1 MIELKEGVLIM
12 NLFSSYKF
20 KLILAVVALIFVV
33 VIVIAFASIQ
43 MIEMN
48 AMQVFH
54 ERSQIAMEQAAQF
67 MDVEKIKELAKTLDD
82 EDPYYI
88 KTCGSLWDVRVT
100 HGCNYI
106 YAMVPVPGTEN
117 DFLYVLDGNAEK
129 INGRL
134 VPTDEYSPIGDVE
147 DITSY
152 GEYPWI
158 CMEEQEIITSDMGYY
173 EIWGWN
179 TSVYYPLVDKTG
191 KSIGF
196 LACDYDVTE
205 LAENLE
211 KTYLTLGLLALGV
224 GSVGILLILL
234 YIMHFFKRM
243 NGVKTAMENLS
254 GGARDLSARLPVHG
268 SSELDVLSEACNK
281 MMGQLQEMV
290 KTMLISFSSLTGNST
305 KLSEQ
310 NQGTLELIE
319 TADRA
324 VHDIYTKAENQNSL
338 TESVNHEIER
348 VQQAVIQLDEKIDQ
362 QIAAVI
368 QSSGAV
374 EEISAN
380 IAAVDHNIGR
390 ISQEYTEIVAETA
403 RGKEKQDDVATK
415 IDIIQRQAVGLA
427 EANEVISHIAE
438 QTNLLAMN
446 AAIEAAH
453 AGDAGKGFSV
463 VADEI
468 RSLAET
474 SSEQTKAIMSLI
486 SDIQNAV
493 VGIVEASKGSSQSF
507 SQLGE
512 KITVLDHSLH
522 EVRAGMDEQNR
533 GAQDIMEMMRV
544 LNSVASA
551 LAESSQQM
559 KQETQIVANNISQ
572 LRETSQ
578 DILDSGSRT
587 SGQLSQMSNYA
598 QVASREAMENVRLV
612 GEVNSLI
619 SSFKVD

>member
-1 MIELKEGVLIM
+1 MK
-12 NLFSSYKF
+12 LFSSYKF
-20 KLILAVVALIFVV
+20 KLVIAVVALIFVV
-33 VIVIAFASIQ
+33 AIVIAFAAIR
-43 MIEMN
+43 MIEKN
-48 AMQVFH
+48 AMDVFH
-54 ERSQIAMEQAAQF
+54 ERSHVAMSQASQF
-67 MDVEKIKELAKTLDD
+67 MDVEKILELSRTKDHL
-82 EDPYYI
+82 DPYYI
-88 KTCGSLWDVRVT
+88 ETCGALWNVRVT

-106 YAMVPVPGTEN
+106 YAMLPVPGTESEYM
-117 DFLYVLDGNAEK
+117 YVLDGSAELVD
-129 INGRL
+129 GVL
-134 VPTDEYSPIGDVE
+134 VPTEDYSHIGDVE
-147 DITSY
+147 DIASY
-152 GEYPWI
+152 GEYPRI
-158 CMEEQEIITSDMGYY
+158 CMETQKLVTSDMGYY
-173 EIWGWN
+173 DIWGWN
-179 TSVYYPLVDKTG
+179 TSVYFPLVDKSG
-191 KSIGF
+191 RSVGF

-205 LAENLE
+205 LAGNL
-211 KTYLTLGLLALGV
+211 KKIYLNLGLLALGV
-224 GSVGILLILL
+224 GAVGILLLLL
-234 YIMHFFKRM
+234 YIIHFFKRVD
-243 NGVKTAMENLS
+243 GVTTAMKNLS
-254 GGARDLSARLPVHG
+254 GGSRDLSARLPVRG

-281 MMGQLQEMV
+281 MMGQLQDMV
-290 KTMLISFSSLTGNST
+290 KTILGSLSSLTSNSSQ
-305 KLSEQ
+305 LSEQ

-319 TADRA
+319 TADKA
-324 VHDIYTKAENQNSL
+324 VRDIYNKADHQNSL
-338 TESVNHEIER
+338 TESVNREIER
-348 VQQAVIQLDEKIDQ
+348 VRQAVMQLDEKIDQ
-362 QIAAVI
+362 QISAVV

-380 IAAVDHNIGR
+380 ISSVDNSIGR
-390 ISQEYTEIVAETA
+390 IAKEYTEIVAETA

-468 RSLAET
+468 RALAET
-474 SSEQTKAIMSLI
+474 SSEQTKAIMTLI

-512 KITVLDHSLH
+512 KITVLDKSLH

-533 GAQDIMEMMRV
+533 GAQDIMDMMKV

-551 LAESSQQM
+551 LSDSSQQM
-559 KQETQIVANNISQ
+559 KQETQTVVKNIAQ
-572 LRETSQ
+572 LRDASQ

-598 QVASREAMENVRLV
+598 EVASQEAMENVRLV
-612 GEVNSLI
+612 GEVHELI
-619 SSFKVD
+619 SSFKID

>member
-1 MIELKEGVLIM
+1 MK
-12 NLFSSYKF
+12 LFSSYKS

-43 MIEMN
+43 LIEMN
-48 AMQVFH
+48 AMEVFH
-54 ERSQIAMEQAAQF
+54 ERSQIAMKQAAQF
-67 MDVEKIKELAKTLDD
+67 MDVEKIKELAVTLDD
-82 EDPYYI
+82 QDPYYI
-88 KTCGSLWDVRVT
+88 ETCGALWDVRVT

-106 YAMVPVPGTEN
+106 YAMVPVPGTKN

-134 VPTDEYSPIGDVE
+134 VPNDEYSPIGDVE

-152 GEYPWI
+152 GEYPLI
-158 CMEEQEIITSDMGYY
+158 CMEEQELITSDMGYY

-205 LAENLE
+205 LAENLNR
-211 KTYLTLGLLALGV
+211 TYLMLGLLALGV

-281 MMGQLQEMV
+281 MMEQLQEMV
-290 KTMLISFSSLTGNST
+290 KTMLISLSSLTSNST
-305 KLSEQ
+305 NLSAQ
-310 NQGTLELIE
+310 NRETLELIE

-324 VHDIYTKAENQNSL
+324 VHDIYSKAENQNSL

-348 VQQAVIQLDEKIDQ
+348 VRHAVIQLDDKIDQ

-380 IAAVDHNIGR
+380 IASVDHSIGR
-390 ISQEYTEIVAETA
+390 IAQEYTEIVAETA
-403 RGKEKQDDVATK
+403 RGREKQDDVATK

-468 RSLAET
+468 RALAET
-474 SSEQTKAIMSLI
+474 SAEQTKAIMALI

-493 VGIVEASKGSSQSF
+493 VGIVE
-507 SQLGE
+507 L
-512 KITVLDHSLH
+512 
-522 EVRAGMDEQNR
+522 
-533 GAQDIMEMMRV
+533 
-544 LNSVASA
+544 
-551 LAESSQQM
+551 
-559 KQETQIVANNISQ
+559 
-572 LRETSQ
+572 
-578 DILDSGSRT
+578 
-587 SGQLSQMSNYA
+587 
-598 QVASREAMENVRLV
+598 
-612 GEVNSLI
+612 SLI
-619 SSFKVD
+619 QSPSPRDS

>member
-1 MIELKEGVLIM
+1 M

-48 AMQVFH
+48 AMEVFH

-88 KTCGSLWDVRVT
+88 ETCGSLWDVRVT

-106 YAMVPVPGTEN
+106 YAMVPVPGTKN

-134 VPTDEYSPIGDVE
+134 VPTDDYSPIGDVE

-310 NQGTLELIE
+310 NKETLELIE

-338 TESVNHEIER
+338 TESVDHEIER
-348 VQQAVIQLDEKIDQ
+348 VRQAVIQLDEKIDQ

-468 RSLAET
+468 RALAET
-474 SSEQTKAIMSLI
+474 SSEQTKAIMTLI

-493 VGIVEASKGSSQSF
+493 VGIVDASKGSSQSF

-533 GAQDIMEMMRV
+533 GAQDIMDMMRV

-551 LAESSQQM
+551 LSESSQQM
-559 KQETQIVANNISQ
+559 KQETQAVVGKITQ
-572 LRETSQ
+572 LRESSQ

-587 SGQLSQMSNYA
+587 SNQLSQMSNFA
-598 QVASREAMENVRLV
+598 QAATNESMENVRLV
-612 GEVNSLI
+612 GEVHSLI

>member
-1 MIELKEGVLIM
+1 
-12 NLFSSYKF
+12 
-20 KLILAVVALIFVV
+20 
-33 VIVIAFASIQ
+33 
-43 MIEMN
+43 
-48 AMQVFH
+48 
-54 ERSQIAMEQAAQF
+54 
-67 MDVEKIKELAKTLDD
+67 
-82 EDPYYI
+82 
-88 KTCGSLWDVRVT
+88 
-100 HGCNYI
+100 
-106 YAMVPVPGTEN
+106 MVPVPGTEN

-147 DITSY
+147 DISSY

-191 KSIGF
+191 KSISF

-533 GAQDIMEMMRV
+533 GAQDIMDMMRV

-612 GEVNSLI
+612 GEVHELI